1 MLSAVLDERDK
12 LTGGDRDVARRT
24 PLVDGDGSAADP
36 AAVGVACYVLGQRG
50 GPDAARFIEA
60 ADDQLHILLEQTPRG
75 LNGIISH
82 RVVELQ
88 LWADQSYMAA
98 PLIACAL
105 IECPSLLIGQMPA

>member
-1 MLSAVLDERDK
+1 MSHAERLSSTATARRPILRLSVSHATSSASAVDP
-12 LTGGDRDVARRT
+12 T
-24 PLVDGDGSAADP
+24 PLAS
-36 AAVGVACYVLGQRG
+36 
-50 GPDAARFIEA
+50 EA